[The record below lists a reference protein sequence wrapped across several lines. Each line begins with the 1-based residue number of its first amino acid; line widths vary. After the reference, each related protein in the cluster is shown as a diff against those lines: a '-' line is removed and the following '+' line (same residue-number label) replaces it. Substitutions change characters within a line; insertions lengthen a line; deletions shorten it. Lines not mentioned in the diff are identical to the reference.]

1 MKLYTEEIKRAVV
14 SQHIQ
19 EARTIESL
27 AAEYGVSKTTVSK
40 WVARYREECQGDP
53 EAKKEYDLMREVRKL
68 RRKNM
73 ELEKENRFLKK
84 AAAFFAKET
93 D

>member
-1 MKLYTEEIKRAVV
+1 MYTEEIKRAVV

-27 AAEYGVSKTTVSK
+27 ASEYGVSRATVSN
-40 WVARYREECQGDP
+40 WVARYREECQGNA
-53 EAKKEYDLMREVRKL
+53 EAKKEYDLMLEMRKL
-68 RRKNM
+68 RLRNV